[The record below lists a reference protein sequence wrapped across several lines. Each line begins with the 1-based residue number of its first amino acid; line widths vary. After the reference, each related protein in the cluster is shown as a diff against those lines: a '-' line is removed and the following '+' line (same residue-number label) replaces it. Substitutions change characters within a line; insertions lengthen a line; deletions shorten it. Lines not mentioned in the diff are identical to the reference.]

1 MAALFLC
8 PTVWNNQTMSE
19 KKKDELDRITLKSD
33 VLRQYF
39 PREYT
44 PIQIQNTIIKLL
56 EAWQRTRQREKER
69 WMWKEYKIEN
79 NNLII
84 FENP

>member
-1 MAALFLC
+1 
-8 PTVWNNQTMSE
+8 MSE

-69 WMWKEYKIEN
+69 
-79 NNLII
+79 
-84 FENP
+84 